1 MTSTGP
7 NPNPNPKPTST
18 STITSFDKYKTYVS
32 YDTKEKNTT
41 IGHDEILK
49 KMKQEQEKYDK
60 ARNTNNNVEGGAA
73 IRRINHIGFV
83 ERVNNDNSESS
94 SNNNNNNGSCYRN
107 SSTNMSPS
115 SNRSTRSIVSDT
127 YSDGTVMYF
136 KESIADKIR
145 TSKEE
150 NDNDLEDIIMEE
162 MAAKGML
169 LIQLGSFRERE
180 RLPLSE
186 DVYAFII
193 ACPVWSAPFWFA
205 TYFITIKYI
214 IYGILL
220 SDIRNDKS
228 YDAGL
233 PLVQYVKFFLIPVAV
248 TMQDDLMTVYANAA
262 NKKYDATVMKAT
274 RHATRTK
281 VIIATVARLFDG
293 LLSLGVNFG
302 VMLMT
307 NTILNVFLNF
317 AALHF
322 LQYIDNIF
330 YELVDRGFF
339 GDSMEYATTLCKEIS
354 FPRR

>member
-7 NPNPNPKPTST
+7 NPAST
-18 STITSFDKYKTYVS
+18 ATATATISSFDKYKKIYVS
-32 YDTKEKNTT
+32 YDTKGKNST

-49 KMKQEQEKYDK
+49 KMEQEQEKYDK
-60 ARNTNNNVEGGAA
+60 ETNTNTNTNNDVEEAMKKS
-73 IRRINHIGFV
+73 ISFV
-83 ERVNNDNSESS
+83 DGVNDNNNSES
-94 SNNNNNNGSCYRN
+94 NNNGSSYSGGFGGLSRN
-107 SSTNMSPS
+107 NISPS
-115 SNRSTRSIVSDT
+115 SRSIVSDSAQ
-127 YSDGTVMYF
+127 SDNTVMHF
-136 KESIADKIR
+136 KQSINDELRK
-145 TSKEE
+145 SEEE
-150 NDNDLEDIIMEE
+150 NEDELEDIVMEE

-169 LIQLGSFRERE
+169 LHQLDSYHERE

-186 DVYAFII
+186 DVYAFIV

-205 TYFITIKYI
+205 TYFIIVKYI

-220 SDIRNDKS
+220 SDISNDKE
-228 YDAGL
+228 YINEE
-233 PLVQYVKFFLIPVAV
+233 PLVQVVKFFLIPVAV
-248 TMQDDLMTVYANAA
+248 TMQDDLMTVYANVA
-262 NKKYDATVMKAT
+262 NKKYDATVMKST
-274 RHATRTK
+274 KHATQK
-281 VIIATVARLFDG
+281 KFILANVARLFDG

-330 YELVDRGFF
+330 YELVDKGFF
-339 GDSMEYATTLCKEIS
+339 GDRMEYATTLCKQIS

>member
-1 MTSTGP
+1 MMSTGP
-7 NPNPNPKPTST
+7 NPDPNPAST
-18 STITSFDKYKTYVS
+18 ATATTTISVSAFDKYKTYVS
-32 YDTKEKNTT
+32 YDTKEKNST

-60 ARNTNNNVEGGAA
+60 EVEANINNNNVEEGE
-73 IRRINHIGFV
+73 IKKSICFV
-83 ERVNNDNSESS
+83 DGVNDNSES
-94 SNNNNNNGSCYRN
+94 NNDGSYGTGLSR
-107 SSTNMSPS
+107 NMSPS
-115 SNRSTRSIVSDT
+115 NLSIKSIVSDDS
-127 YSDGTVMYF
+127 YSENTIVHF
-136 KESIADKIR
+136 KQSVVDELR
-145 TSKEE
+145 VSKEE
-150 NDNDLEDIIMEE
+150 IENELEDIVMEE

-169 LIQLGSFRERE
+169 LHQLDSYRERD

-186 DVYAFII
+186 DVYAFIV

-205 TYFITIKYI
+205 TYFIIVKYI

-220 SDIRNDKS
+220 SDISNDDE
-228 YDAGL
+228 YINGE
-233 PLVQYVKFFLIPVAV
+233 PLVQVVKFFLIPVAV
-248 TMQDDLMTVYANAA
+248 TMQDDLMTVYANVA
-262 NKKYDATVMKAT
+262 NKKYDAAVMRPSK
-274 RHATRTK
+274 HATQTK
-281 VIIATVARLFDG
+281 VIVANVARLFDG

-330 YELVDRGFF
+330 YELVEKGFF
-339 GDSMEYATTLCKEIS
+339 GDRMEYATTLCKKIS